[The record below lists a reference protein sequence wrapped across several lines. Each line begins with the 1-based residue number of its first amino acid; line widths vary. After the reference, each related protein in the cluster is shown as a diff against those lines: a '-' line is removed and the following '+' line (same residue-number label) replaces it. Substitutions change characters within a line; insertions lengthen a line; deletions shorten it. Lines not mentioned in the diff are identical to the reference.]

1 MKDKKIIIRLE
12 NSFTIEYFNMC
23 EKNGYTMSKRIRRIM
38 ELDNE
43 LNSLNLN
50 SIKELEKII
59 NNL

>member
-12 NSFTIEYFNMC
+12 KIFTEKYFNMC
-23 EKNGYTMSKRIRRIM
+23 EKNGYTMSKRIRRLM

-59 NNL
+59 SNL